1 MQKNTAPACENLRNA
16 DPCLWYVGYATAPN
30 AQLSG
35 KLQKGIAVLWHTQRR
50 AKILAILRESANART
65 AAIAEELGVSRET
78 IRRDLLAMQ
87 DEGLLA
93 RVHGGAITADQ
104 DSEADFQKR
113 KTLNWAEKSEI
124 GRKALQLVEPGM
136 TVFVDA
142 GTTTM
147 AFARA
152 LRDGPDVQ
160 VITNSV
166 DVAQTLRRHSILV
179 GGTILSDVPATFGE
193 LTLAEIGRFMA
204 DLAIL
209 SPTAVHPKHGVMYYE
224 LHEAEV
230 ARAMGAKTSKVAI
243 LADSSK
249 LDRTSRVL
257 MSEVGNIDWLVTDAK
272 ADPGV
277 RQALADLIPAVL

>member
-1 MQKNTAPACENLRNA
+1 M
-16 DPCLWYVGYATAPN
+16 
-30 AQLSG
+30 
-35 KLQKGIAVLWHTQRR
+35 WHTQRR
-50 AKILAILRESANART
+50 AKILSILRETENART
-65 AAIAEELGVSRET
+65 AAIAAELGVSRET

-87 DEGLLA
+87 EEGLLA
-93 RVHGGAITADQ
+93 RVHGGAITAVQ

-136 TVFVDA
+136 IVFVDA

-152 LRDGPDVQ
+152 LREGPDIQ

-166 DVAQTLRRHSILV
+166 DVAQILRRRSILL
-179 GGTILSDVPATFGE
+179 GGTVLSDVPATFGE

-209 SPTAVHPKHGVMYYE
+209 SPTSIHPRHGVMYFE

-230 ARAMGAKTSKVAI
+230 ARAMSAKTSQVAI

-249 LDRTSRVL
+249 LNRTSRVL
-257 MSEVGNIDWLVTDAK
+257 MCEAGGIDCVVTDGK

-277 RQALADLIPAVL
+277 RHALADVIPTVL